1 MLQQRLCRAEIK
13 STYQINRSFMGPWH
27 GIVFFS
33 WVVFFSPN
41 SATKPSKPLAWGATV
56 PVAKGCATWTNWAVA
71 SSMDGEP
78 SLLGEPWAHTNPP
91 LFASRLSTTT
101 WFPRLAGPFFF
112 PPPVR
117 HPPAPTWIWSLK
129 MGNMDTCCRG
139 GLSFGK
145 YIGSLVDY

>member
-112 PPPVR
+112 LLPCVTR
-117 HPPAPTWIWSLK
+117 QRRLGFGHSKWGTW
-129 MGNMDTCCRG
+129 TRVAEVVCH
-139 GLSFGK
+139 
-145 YIGSLVDY
+145 LVNILVP